1 MLSNSSS
8 QVRKE
13 GKTRSLLGRRRRGG
27 GKIVRNTTR
36 FAKETRRRNKKE
48 TLLAKVAE
56 KDGAKRRE
64 TEIEGIETEAISP
77 ERWGRAR
84 FLRPALAQFCAMQ
97 VCGGTTATGY
107 TALTGYVF
115 RSVELETSLSLSKPG
130 RLSGRFV
137 RERGPDGAVVGGR
150 SRQWCQPG
158 RRGGGKPPPPRKVG
172 GFVCKHGPS
181 QSSCRSLG
189 IRRWEC
195 RTGEEEEGRLSP
207 SEGGYVTWARA
218 WVGRLSVPRGRPTWP
233 TVPLSAASSRRRSA
247 GERQTG
253 NGKGRVDHQYAGKT
267 GRKVEAQEK
276 VWKNL
281 G

>member
-48 TLLAKVAE
+48 TLLAKVVE

-115 RSVELETSLSLSKPG
+115 RSVELETSLSLEARSTF
-130 RLSGRFV
+130 RSI
-137 RERGPDGAVVGGR
+137 RE
-150 SRQWCQPG
+150 
-158 RRGGGKPPPPRKVG
+158 
-172 GFVCKHGPS
+172 
-181 QSSCRSLG
+181 
-189 IRRWEC
+189 
-195 RTGEEEEGRLSP
+195 GEG
-207 SEGGYVTWARA
+207 
-218 WVGRLSVPRGRPTWP
+218 
-233 TVPLSAASSRRRSA
+233 SRRRCRRRTITSMVSA
-247 GERQTG
+247 GETWGGGSPLPLARWEDLFVNTARVSRVADRSGCGGG
-253 NGKGRVDHQYAGKT
+253 NAER
-267 GRKVEAQEK
+267 GRKKRGDFLPPKGVT
-276 VWKNL
+276 
-281 G
+281 

>member
-48 TLLAKVAE
+48 TLLAKVVE

-97 VCGGTTATGY
+97 VCGGTTATEY

-158 RRGGGKPPPPRKVG
+158 RRGGGSPLP
-172 GFVCKHGPS
+172 
-181 QSSCRSLG
+181 LA
-189 IRRWEC
+189 RWEDLFVNTARVSRVADRSGC
-195 RTGEEEEGRLSP
+195 
-207 SEGGYVTWARA
+207 GGGNAE
-218 WVGRLSVPRGRPTWP
+218 RGRKKRGDFLPP
-233 TVPLSAASSRRRSA
+233 
-247 GERQTG
+247 
-253 NGKGRVDHQYAGKT
+253 KGVT
-267 GRKVEAQEK
+267 
-276 VWKNL
+276 
-281 G
+281 

>member
-48 TLLAKVAE
+48 TLLAKVVE

-115 RSVELETSLSLSKPG
+115 RSVELETSLSLEARSTF
-130 RLSGRFV
+130 RSI
-137 RERGPDGAVVGGR
+137 REGEG
-150 SRQWCQPG
+150 SR
-158 RRGGGKPPPPRKVG
+158 RRCRRRTITSMVSAGETWGGGKPPPPRKVG

-189 IRRWEC
+189 MRRWEC

-207 SEGGYVTWARA
+207 SEGGYVT
-218 WVGRLSVPRGRPTWP
+218 
-233 TVPLSAASSRRRSA
+233 
-247 GERQTG
+247 
-253 NGKGRVDHQYAGKT
+253 
-267 GRKVEAQEK
+267 
-276 VWKNL
+276 
-281 G
+281 